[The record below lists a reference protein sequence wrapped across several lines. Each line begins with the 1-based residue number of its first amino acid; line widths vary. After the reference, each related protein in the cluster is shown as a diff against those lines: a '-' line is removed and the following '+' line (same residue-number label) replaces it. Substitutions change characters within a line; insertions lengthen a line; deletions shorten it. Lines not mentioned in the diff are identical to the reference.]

1 MSTIEQQAK
10 ASPELR
16 NVAQFLR
23 GSSSGMKIRVGAFN
37 GKRIDYFK
45 GAYFFTYL
53 LTISLS

>member
-10 ASPELR
+10 APPELR

-45 GAYFFTYL
+45 GVSPFTPTL
-53 LTISLS
+53 DIP

>member
-10 ASPELR
+10 APPELR

-45 GAYFFTYL
+45 GVSPFTPTL
-53 LTISLS
+53 DIPSS